1 MEIIVPNT
9 QCWDPALNNMSRAF
23 VITCK
28 HFQLRQS
35 IQKMDLVKFV
45 EDSLKQTIPFQIL

>member
-9 QCWDPALNNMSRAF
+9 QCWDPALNNMTRAF